1 MASCAASYYNLC
13 FALVSIMLVHADLNI
28 LDMCIPKSMKDLCK
42 VSGSAEACL
51 IIFMCTY
58 AHYLVPPL

>member
-1 MASCAASYYNLC
+1 MASYTASYYNLC
-13 FALVSIMLVHADLNI
+13 FALVSVMLVCADLDM
-28 LDMCIPKSMKDLCK
+28 LDTCIPKSMKDLCK

-51 IIFMCTY
+51 ILFMHTY

>member
-13 FALVSIMLVHADLNI
+13 FALVSMVLMCADLDT
-28 LDMCIPKSMKDLCK
+28 LYTCIPQSIKNLCK

-58 AHYLVPPL
+58 AHYLVPLL